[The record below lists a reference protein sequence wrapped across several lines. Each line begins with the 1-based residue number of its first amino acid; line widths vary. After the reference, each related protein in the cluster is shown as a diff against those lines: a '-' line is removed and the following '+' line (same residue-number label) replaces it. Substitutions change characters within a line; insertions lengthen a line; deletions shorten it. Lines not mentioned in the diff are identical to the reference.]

1 MTASSG
7 EFVGTLLNLWE
18 AKHLIHSNRKIKG
31 KRSKTYF
38 NTVYEICIYYVVSE
52 QFVLFY
58 CSFAIFRR
66 CLDVN
71 IVVNSGK

>member
-52 QFVLFY
+52 QFVLFLLQFCY
-58 CSFAIFRR
+58 FPS
-66 CLDVN
+66 L
-71 IVVNSGK
+71 S